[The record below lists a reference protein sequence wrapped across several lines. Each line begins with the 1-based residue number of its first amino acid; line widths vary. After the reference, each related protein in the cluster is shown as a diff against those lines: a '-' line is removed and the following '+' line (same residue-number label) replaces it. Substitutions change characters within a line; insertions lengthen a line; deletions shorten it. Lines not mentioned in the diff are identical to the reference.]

1 MGAVSSNTHPSAA
14 VSEQAASRGRA
25 LWILVRFMKKLR
37 VWGEVRMGRKQARL
51 DLQRRL
57 FSRLLRTGGWK
68 LDKRVLNKK
77 IEAMVLLTYSL
88 VKFIEIINKWK
99 GKPEGRWGSFSSS
112 LLVVAVRMVEV
123 TVHRGLYLTPLWV
136 LRGAMQSETQR
147 DSLIC
152 FALSLQGL
160 PFLSHPL
167 HITSPAPHT
176 PRSLMLWIAR
186 VPYTPHPCQQGAGWV
201 SRVLAML

>member
-1 MGAVSSNTHPSAA
+1 MSSNTHPSAA

-88 VKFIEIINKWK
+88 VKFIEIIN
-99 GKPEGRWGSFSSS
+99 
-112 LLVVAVRMVEV
+112 
-123 TVHRGLYLTPLWV
+123 
-136 LRGAMQSETQR
+136 Q
-147 DSLIC
+147 
-152 FALSLQGL
+152 
-160 PFLSHPL
+160 
-167 HITSPAPHT
+167 
-176 PRSLMLWIAR
+176 
-186 VPYTPHPCQQGAGWV
+186 
-201 SRVLAML
+201 